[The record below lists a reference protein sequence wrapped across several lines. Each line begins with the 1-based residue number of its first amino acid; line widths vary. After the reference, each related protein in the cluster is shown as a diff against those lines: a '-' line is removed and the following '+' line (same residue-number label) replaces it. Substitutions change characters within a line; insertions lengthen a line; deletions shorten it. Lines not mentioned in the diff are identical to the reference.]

1 MRKSP
6 VMRYKISKAAA
17 SFNEAHEAGRGDC
30 NARMVLRSSSLR
42 FVVIQAID
50 IFIRGCYL

>member
-17 SFNEAHEAGRGDC
+17 PCNEAREAGRGD
-30 NARMVLRSSSLR
+30 ARRVLRSSSFLR
-42 FVVIQAID
+42 FVVIQAIA
-50 IFIRGCYL
+50 IFIRGFYL